1 MLRKLFVFI
10 LLVVSTCAL
19 AFAQT
24 APTEPK
30 KTSEFTRALVAGVP
44 FDGGYL
50 GVQTKDVSKE
60 NMAQFG
66 LNEVRGVA
74 IEKVLE
80 NSPAAKAGLMN
91 NDVIVRF
98 NGDEVTSVRQL
109 TRLIGE
115 VAPDHRAKITVLR
128 NGAERDFD
136 VTMGKREVPQ
146 MFDGNFKFENFP
158 PLATLP
164 EMPNFPKGEL
174 PQLKQF
180 PQSDGNSLRGFV
192 FTTGSNRQIG
202 IGVTD
207 LTKQLGDYFGVAEG
221 KGLLINSVRENSP
234 AAKSGLRAGDI
245 IVEIEGKEVKGNF
258 DLIRA
263 INEKKEGDVT
273 LTIIRDKNRQTISV
287 TPEVSKDG
295 NIRFGEGLEKLY
307 EPNQNQMNLRI
318 TTPEPRIAPFDLQIM
333 TAPRILE

>member
-1 MLRKLFVFI
+1 MLRKSFVFI

-30 KTSEFTRALVAGVP
+30 KPREFTRTLVAGVP
-44 FDGGYL
+44 FDGSYL
-50 GVQTKDVSKE
+50 GVQTKEVSKE

-98 NGDEVTSVRQL
+98 NGEEVTSVRKL

-115 VAPDHRAKITVLR
+115 VAPDHTAKITVLR

-146 MFDGNFKFENFP
+146 FFDGNFKFENFP
-158 PLATLP
+158 PLATIP

-174 PQLKQF
+174 PQLKEF
-180 PQSDGNSLRGFV
+180 PQTNESSPKAFV

-202 IGVTD
+202 IGVTG

-234 AAKSGLRAGDI
+234 AAKAGLRAGDI
-245 IVEIEGKEVKGNF
+245 IVEIEGKEVKGNG

-295 NIRFGEGLEKLY
+295 NIRFGEGLEKIY
-307 EPNQNQMNLRI
+307 ELNPIQMNLQM
-318 TTPEPRIAPFDLQIM
+318 TMPEPRVAPFDFQIT